1 MMHDNVINPLTISD
15 FREPD
20 LKFFMRLG
28 VISPSAAEGLAR
40 HQPSR
45 HINRD
50 KVLGFA
56 TLIGASAAG
65 WTAIAMGIARFL
77 K

>member
-1 MMHDNVINPLTISD
+1 MMNDHVITPLTISD
-15 FREPD
+15 FQEPD

-40 HQPSR
+40 PQPRR
-45 HINRD
+45 HMNRD
-50 KVLGFA
+50 KVLGFV

-77 K
+77 R

>member
-1 MMHDNVINPLTISD
+1 MMNNHVISPLTISD
-15 FREPD
+15 FRKPD

-28 VISPSAAEGLAR
+28 VISPSAVEGLAR
-40 HQPSR
+40 HQPRR
-45 HINRD
+45 HMNRD
-50 KVLGFA
+50 KVLGFI

>member
-1 MMHDNVINPLTISD
+1 MMNDHVITPLTISD
-15 FREPD
+15 FKEPD

-28 VISPSAAEGLAR
+28 VISPSAAQGLAR
-40 HQPSR
+40 PRR
-45 HINRD
+45 HLNRD
-50 KVLGFA
+50 KLLGFV

>member
-1 MMHDNVINPLTISD
+1 MMNDHVITPLTISD
-15 FREPD
+15 FKEPD

-28 VISPSAAEGLAR
+28 VISPSAAAGIAR
-40 HQPSR
+40 PQSR
-45 HINRD
+45 RHVNRD
-50 KVLGFA
+50 KLLGFV
-56 TLIGASAAG
+56 TLLGASAAG

>member
-1 MMHDNVINPLTISD
+1 MMNDHVITPLTISD
-15 FREPD
+15 FQEPD

-28 VISPSAAEGLAR
+28 VISPPAAADLAR
-40 HQPSR
+40 PQARR
-45 HINRD
+45 HVNRD
-50 KVLGFA
+50 KILGFV

-65 WTAIAMGIARFL
+65 WTAIAMGIARLL